1 MNDVLLDGPT
11 ARGAATSWRVYL
23 SRKGNLLWSA
33 RWSGLSV
40 STDGFC
46 QDLAPVVGGGF
57 GMDEEAADLGI
68 V

>member
-11 ARGAATSWRVYL
+11 ARGAVTSWRVYR
-23 SRKGNLLWSA
+23 SRKGNLLWSS

-40 STDGFC
+40 STDGFR
-46 QDLAPVVGGGF
+46 QDLAAVVGGGF
-57 GMDEEAADLGI
+57 GMDEETADLRI